1 MNLYGYDELGTIAVG
16 HIKSTGTRPGNTY
29 LKAALGTTALT
40 AARLKDT
47 FLSWKYRRIAAGRGP
62 KKTLVAVEHVILT
75 AVWNMLTNGEVFTD
89 PGADYYLK
97 RDPEQA
103 RSRAVRQ
110 LKTLGYEVSLTP
122 ACA

>member
-1 MNLYGYDELGTIAVG
+1 
-16 HIKSTGTRPGNTY
+16 

-40 AARLKDT
+40 AARLKET
-47 FLSWKYRRIAAGRGP
+47 FLSQKYRRIAARRGP
-62 KKTLVAVEHVILT
+62 KKALVAIEHVILT
-75 AVWNMLTNGEVFTD
+75 AVWNMLTNGEVYAD

-110 LKTLGYEVSLTP
+110 LKTLGYDVSLTP
-122 ACA
+122 AGA